1 MNDQVSCEHTADVVS
16 NDKKIAIDTPA
27 SIPLADY
34 LKKAPS
40 PEAIGAYIQ
49 DVAKEGAVWEQSSY
63 RTSQRQLYEWLK
75 KPRQFCERWKS
86 TETPKETRK
95 NMDSALTDFLR
106 LKGIKTHDDTHYTLR
121 VVKAFCCDMTAN
133 RQRFSAWAGVL
144 RVAITEGISAAD
156 MPDWIERN
164 GGIEEI
170 RRGRPAKGLTVSE
183 RADSVKD
190 KIAAQTQM
198 TIEPN
203 GDLLFGDADLD
214 RQCLLIATYDSK
226 GKLRINDVVRNAT
239 AVKFALA
246 AWEAERRVK

>member
-1 MNDQVSCEHTADVVS
+1 MTDQVTCEQTAAVVS
-16 NDKKIAIDTPA
+16 NDKKIAIATPA

-40 PEAIGAYIQ
+40 PEAIGAYIE
-49 DVAKEGAVWEQSSY
+49 DAAKEGAAWEQSSY

-75 KPRQFCERWKS
+75 KPKQFCERWKS
-86 TETPKETRK
+86 TDTPKETRH
-95 NMDSALTDFLR
+95 NMGSALTDFLR
-106 LKGIKTHDDTHYTLR
+106 QKEIKTHDDTHYTLR
-121 VVKAFCCDMTAN
+121 VVKAFCCEMTAN

-144 RVAITEGISAAD
+144 RVAISEGIPAAEL
-156 MPDWIERN
+156 PDWIERN

-170 RRGRPAKGLTVSE
+170 RRGRPSKGRTVSE
-183 RADSVKD
+183 RAALVQETV
-190 KIAAQTQM
+190 AAQTQM

-203 GDLLFGDADLD
+203 ADFVFGDADLD

-226 GKLRINDVVRNAT
+226 GKLRINDVVRSPA

-246 AWEAERRVK
+246 AWEAEHRAK